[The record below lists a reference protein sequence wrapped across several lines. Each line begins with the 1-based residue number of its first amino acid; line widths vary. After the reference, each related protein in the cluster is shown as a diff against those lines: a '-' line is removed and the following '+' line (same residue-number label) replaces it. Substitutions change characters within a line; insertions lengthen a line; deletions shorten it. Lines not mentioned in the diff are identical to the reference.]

1 VPDWFQQW
9 KFILVIA
16 MLGVSAFMV
25 SDKNKLPLALRGLKK
40 ILDSQNEKKN
50 KESSNPSQ
58 AVSPMRRLLAFL
70 LVMLALILA
79 VI

>member
-1 VPDWFQQW
+1 
-9 KFILVIA
+9 